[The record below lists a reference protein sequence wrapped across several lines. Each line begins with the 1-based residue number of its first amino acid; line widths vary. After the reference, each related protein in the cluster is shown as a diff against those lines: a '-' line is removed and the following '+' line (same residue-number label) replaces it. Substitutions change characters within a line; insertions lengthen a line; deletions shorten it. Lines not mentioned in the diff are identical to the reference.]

1 MTATVVAVAASH
13 LDMHVGY
20 DVVVSNILAGP
31 LIRLAP
37 ELARLSRAQGLLG
50 LSGILHEQ
58 AERVIEAY
66 EPFYE
71 QLRVEQA
78 I

>member
-37 ELARLSRAQGLLG
+37 ELARFLPQFTLT
-50 LSGILHEQ
+50 
-58 AERVIEAY
+58 
-66 EPFYE
+66 
-71 QLRVEQA
+71 
-78 I
+78 